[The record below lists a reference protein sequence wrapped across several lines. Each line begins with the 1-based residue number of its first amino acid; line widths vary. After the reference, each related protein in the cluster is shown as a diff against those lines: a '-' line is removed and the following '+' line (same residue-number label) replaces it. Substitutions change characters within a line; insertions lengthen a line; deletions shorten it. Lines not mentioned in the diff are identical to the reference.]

1 MSVVV
6 QCFHCSAILELDDG
20 FRGGVC
26 RCSSCGSLLQ
36 VPRGEDGI
44 PTGKKVRPA
53 MPPPPTSPTTPVQ
66 NATSSKLDVGISRG
80 QFDVPSSSQIRRQD
94 IGVSSGLGRVH
105 QTTPIAP
112 SSKQSRLGEKSN
124 VITPRAAAQRRRV
137 IFWMGLLLAL
147 LIIAM
152 LASLVIYYI
161 YYYEPALPL
170 PPLVPAP
177 STR

>member
-44 PTGKKVRPA
+44 PSGKKVRPV
-53 MPPPPTSPTTPVQ
+53 MPPSPTSPTTPVQ

-80 QFDVPSSSQIRRQD
+80 QFDLPSSSQNRRQD

-105 QTTPIAP
+105 PTTPIAP
-112 SSKQSRLGEKSN
+112 PSKHARRGGRPGSAVPTAE
-124 VITPRAAAQRRRV
+124 AALRRKAL
-137 IFWMGLLLAL
+137 FWLGLLLAL
-147 LIIAM
+147 LIMVM
-152 LASLVIYYI
+152 LVLLVIYYI
-161 YYYEPALPL
+161 YYQ
-170 PPLVPAP
+170 
-177 STR
+177 